1 MFISPG
7 GASPLVDAY
16 GLAVN
21 AAFGH
26 STVSDT
32 LLAHGTLSIE
42 TANITTNVGSLRLE
56 RRIGLKQEGVRL
68 SSSSIS
74 VVRVPVRID
83 SSTRAAIT
91 RKSDTRIVEVA
102 QSPPVRIMVCIS
114 VF

>member
-21 AAFGH
+21 AALGH

-32 LLAHGTLSIE
+32 LLAYGTLSIE
-42 TANITTNVGSLRLE
+42 TVEINVGSPRLE
-56 RRIGLKQEGVRL
+56 RRIGLKQEGMRL

-74 VVRVPVRID
+74 VVRVPVRN
-83 SSTRAAIT
+83 
-91 RKSDTRIVEVA
+91 
-102 QSPPVRIMVCIS
+102 
-114 VF
+114 